1 MSQIKVFPESAFLE
15 GGGELG
21 ALMRAYDWSATPL
34 GPPDAWPRSLKTAVR
49 IMLTSRQP
57 IWLGWGTE
65 LTYLYND
72 AYKSIIGGK
81 HPAALGRPFS
91 EVWKEIWDVV
101 GPMSEAVM
109 IRDEGTYVESQLLI
123 MERHGYQEETYYTF
137 SYSPVP
143 NDEGGPGGLICA
155 NSEDTRR
162 VIGERQLALLSE
174 LAGRT
179 GSARKWLDACALAME
194 SLQSNPRDIP
204 FALIFMTDDAGTALN
219 AAASSTGADALR
231 HAGMWPCGE
240 VMRTGQL
247 QLLVLGA
254 AHGELPKGAWPRVP
268 SHAAILPIEP
278 SGSSGRG
285 GALVV
290 GLNPFRQFDE
300 SYRDFLK
307 LVARQV
313 AAAIA
318 NAQAYEEEKKRVEV
332 LAEIDRA
339 KTAFFSNVSHE
350 FRTPLTLMLGPIDD
364 ILAKPEGGVY
374 PESRALLDVVQRN
387 GRRLLKLVN
396 TLLDFARIEA
406 GRTQAAFEETD
417 LSSLTAELASNF
429 RSACERAGIGLRVQC
444 PALAER
450 VFVDREMWEKVVL
463 NLLSNAFKFTL
474 KGEIGIVVRDA
485 EKCIEVEVSDTGTGI
500 PPESLPRMFERFHR
514 VEGARGRSH
523 EGSGIG
529 LALVQ
534 ELVRL
539 HGGEIRVA
547 STFGAGTTFTVS
559 LPRGSAHLPPGQ
571 VKKSRASYSNELRA
585 DAYVEEVLS
594 WLPDVAPEGAKTV
607 SQAVHRVLLADDNAD
622 LREYARRLLAEH
634 YEVEA
639 VEDGAAALAAAR
651 HTRPDIIVSDVMM
664 PQLDGFG
671 LIRELRADP
680 MLRAITV
687 ILLSARAGEEA
698 RLEGLGRGADDYL
711 VKPFSSRELLIRVG
725 ALVRSADAHRKASE
739 ALVQFE
745 TLLNQ
750 APVGVYLVD
759 QAFRV
764 AEVNP
769 VARPVFGDIPDLIGR
784 DFDEVARILWPRAY
798 ADELVGHFRHTLET
812 GEPHV
817 VPEHIEERQDRK
829 VTEIYEWQ
837 IHRIPLPGAR
847 MGVVCY
853 FRDISKSVMAREALR
868 ESDRRKDEFLATLS
882 HELRNPLAPLRNS
895 LQLLRISDNRDTAL
909 APVQAI
915 MERQVNHLV
924 RLVDDLLEMSRISRG
939 TFELRRERV
948 DLATIVRNA
957 VETSNPLIQAANHR
971 LTLSLPDAPVWLD
984 GDPVRLAQIVSN
996 LLNNAATYTDHGGSI
1011 AVDARQIGGAAIL
1024 SVRDNGPGIAA
1035 ADMKNIFEMFSRGER
1050 STTRGQGGLGIGL
1063 ALARKLAEMHGG
1075 SIDVASEGPGR
1086 GSEFTVKIPA
1096 TPIQP
1101 AANASSSSGA
1111 ATGMAD
1117 KRILV
1122 VDDNVDAGDSLAMIL
1137 TLFGAEVRVARNG
1150 PEALEVF
1157 REFAATVVLLDIGMP
1172 GMDGYEVARRMRD
1185 EFSGRR
1191 TALVALTGW
1200 GQEEDRRKAREA
1212 GFDHHL
1218 VKPVEI
1224 SELQALLASIQSS
1237 RP

>member
-1 MSQIKVFPESAFLE
+1 MSAGKNYPDRAFLV

-21 ALMRAYDWSATPL
+21 ALMRDYDWTATPL
-34 GPPDAWPRSLKTAVR
+34 GSPDGWPRSLKTAVR

-57 IWLGWGTE
+57 IWLGWGPE

-81 HPAALGRPFS
+81 HPVALGRPFS

-101 GPMSEAVM
+101 GPMSKDVLA
-109 IRDEGTYVESQLLI
+109 RDEGTFVESQLLI

-179 GSARKWLDACALAME
+179 GGSRKWRDTCALSME
-194 SLQSNPRDIP
+194 ALQTNSRDIP
-204 FALIFMTDDAGTALN
+204 FALIFMVDDEGTNLDAV
-219 AAASSTGADALR
+219 SSSVGADALR

-240 VMRTGQL
+240 VMRTGQV
-247 QLLVLGA
+247 QLLPLGA
-254 AHGELPKGAWPRVP
+254 AHGKLPRGAWPRPP

-278 SGSSGRG
+278 SGNRGRG
-285 GALVV
+285 GVLVV
-290 GLNPFRQFDE
+290 GLNPFRQFDD

-318 NAQAYEEEKKRVEV
+318 NAQAYEEEKERAEA
-332 LAEIDRA
+332 LAELDRA

-364 ILAKPEGGVY
+364 LLAKPVGDGDAEN
-374 PESRALLDVVQRN
+374 RAALDVVHRN

-406 GRTQAAFEETD
+406 GRAQAAYEATD
-417 LSSLTAELASNF
+417 LSALTAELASNF
-429 RSACERAGIGLRVQC
+429 RSACEHAGIGLRMDC
-444 PALAER
+444 PPLTEAAYI
-450 VFVDREMWEKVVL
+450 DREMWEKIVL

-474 KGEIGIVVRDA
+474 DGEISVEVRDA
-485 EKCIEVEVSDTGTGI
+485 RERFEVRVSDTGTGI
-500 PPESLPRMFERFHR
+500 PGDALPRMFERFYR

-539 HGGEIRVA
+539 HGGEIGVASVPEKGTTFTISIPKGSGHLPAEHIKEALEPASSHLRAGAYVEEALSWLPRVA
-547 STFGAGTTFTVS
+547 STKE
-559 LPRGSAHLPPGQ
+559 Q
-571 VKKSRASYSNELRA
+571 VQSGHS
-585 DAYVEEVLS
+585 
-594 WLPDVAPEGAKTV
+594 
-607 SQAVHRVLLADDNAD
+607 HRVLLADDNAD

-639 VEDGAAALAAAR
+639 VDDGESALEAAR
-651 HTRPDIIVSDVMM
+651 RTRPDIIISDVMM
-664 PQLDGFG
+664 PRLDGFG
-671 LIRELRADP
+671 LVRELRADP
-680 MLRAITV
+680 ALRSIPV

-739 ALVQFE
+739 ALAQFE

-750 APVGVYLVD
+750 APVGVYVVD
-759 QAFRV
+759 DDFRIS
-764 AEVNP
+764 EVNP
-769 VARPVFGDIPDLIGR
+769 VALPVFGDIPDLIGR
-784 DFDEVARILWPRAY
+784 DFDEVVRILWPRAY
-798 ADELVGHFRHTLET
+798 ADELISRFKHTLAT
-812 GEPHV
+812 GEPHF
-817 VPEHIEERQDRK
+817 VPEGVEERQDRK
-829 VTEIYEWQ
+829 VTEFYEWQ
-837 IHRIPLPGAR
+837 IHRIPLAAGR
-847 MGVVCY
+847 QGVVCY

-882 HELRNPLAPLRNS
+882 HELRNPLAPLRNA
-895 LQLLRISDNRDTAL
+895 LQLLLINGNLDAAL
-909 APVQAI
+909 APVQGI

-939 TFELRRERV
+939 TFELRKERV
-948 DLATIVRNA
+948 DIAAIVRNA
-957 VETSNPLIQAANHR
+957 VETSNPLIQASNHR

-984 GDPVRLAQIVSN
+984 GDPVRLAQILSN
-996 LLNNAATYTDHGGSI
+996 LLNNAAIYTDHGGRI
-1011 AVDARQIGGAAIL
+1011 AVTARQVDGLASL
-1024 SVRDNGPGIAA
+1024 SVSDNGPGIAA
-1035 ADMKNIFEMFSRGER
+1035 KDLKNIFEMFSRGGR
-1050 STTRGQGGLGIGL
+1050 STSRGQGGLGIGL

-1075 SIDVASEGPGR
+1075 SIDVVSEGPGQ
-1086 GSEFTVKIPA
+1086 GSEFTVKIPV
-1096 TPIQP
+1096 
-1101 AANASSSSGA
+1101 AADQLAGDGSSSGSHA
-1111 ATGMAD
+1111 AAIAN

-1122 VDDNVDAGDSLAMIL
+1122 VDDNEDAGDSLAMIL
-1137 TLFGAEVRVARNG
+1137 KLFGADVRVARNG
-1150 PEALEVF
+1150 PEALDLF
-1157 REFAATVVLLDIGMP
+1157 REFEARIVLLDIGMP
-1172 GMDGYEVARRMRD
+1172 GMDGYEVARRIRD
-1185 EFSGRR
+1185 EFGNRR

-1218 VKPVEI
+1218 VKPAEI
-1224 SELQALLASIQSS
+1224 AALQTLLAML
-1237 RP
+1237 

>member
-1 MSQIKVFPESAFLE
+1 MATGKNFPGNAFLV

-21 ALMRAYDWSATPL
+21 ALMREYDWTATPL
-34 GPPDAWPRSLKTAVR
+34 GSPDGWPRSLKTAVR

-57 IWLGWGTE
+57 IWLGWGPE

-91 EVWKEIWDVV
+91 EVWREIWDVV

-109 IRDEGTYVESQLLI
+109 TRDEGTYVESQLLI

-174 LAGRT
+174 LAART
-179 GSARKWLDACALAME
+179 GSARKWQDACMLAME
-194 SLQSNPRDIP
+194 ALQSNPRDIP
-204 FALIFMTDDAGTALN
+204 FALIFMADDAGTALD
-219 AAASSTGADALR
+219 AAAISAGANALR

-240 VMRTGQL
+240 VVRTGQL
-247 QLLVLGA
+247 ELLVLGP
-254 AHGELPKGAWPRVP
+254 AHGDLPKGAWPCAP

-318 NAQAYEEEKKRVEV
+318 NAQAYEEEKKRAEV
-332 LAEIDRA
+332 LAELDRA

-364 ILAKPEGGVY
+364 LLAKLVGDADAEN
-374 PESRALLDVVQRN
+374 RAALDVVHRN

-406 GRTQAAFEETD
+406 GRAQAAYEATD
-417 LSSLTAELASNF
+417 LSALTSELASNF
-429 RSACERAGIGLRVQC
+429 RSACDHAGIGLRIDC
-444 PALAER
+444 PPLVDLAY
-450 VFVDREMWEKVVL
+450 VDREMWEKIVL

-474 KGEIGIVVRDA
+474 EGEISVEVRDA
-485 EKCIEVEVSDTGTGI
+485 GERFEVKVSDTGTGI
-500 PPESLPRMFERFHR
+500 PGDALPRMFERFYR

-539 HGGEIRVA
+539 HGGEIGVA
-547 STFGAGTTFTVS
+547 SALGKGTTFTIS
-559 LPRGSAHLPPGQ
+559 IPKGSAHLPA
-571 VKKSRASYSNELRA
+571 KHIKRALAPASNDRRA
-585 DAYVEEVLS
+585 GAYVEEALS
-594 WLPDVAPEGAKTV
+594 WLPTVAQTQT
-607 SQAVHRVLLADDNAD
+607 QAQSRHFHRVLLADDNAD

-634 YEVEA
+634 YEVE
-639 VEDGAAALAAAR
+639 VVDDGESALQAAR
-651 HTRPDIIVSDVMM
+651 RSRPDIIVSDVMM
-664 PQLDGFG
+664 PRLDGFG

-680 MLRAITV
+680 ALRSVPV

-698 RLEGLGRGADDYL
+698 RLEGLGQGADDYL

-725 ALVRSADAHRKASE
+725 ALVRSANAHHKASE
-739 ALVQFE
+739 ALAQFE

-750 APVGVYLVD
+750 APVGVYVVD
-759 QAFRV
+759 DDFCV

-769 VARPVFGDIPDLIGR
+769 VARPVFGDIPDLVGR
-784 DFDEVARILWPRAY
+784 DFDEVVRILWPQAY
-798 ADELVGHFRHTLET
+798 ADELVSRFRHTLAT
-812 GEPHV
+812 GEPHFV
-817 VPEHIEERQDRK
+817 VEHVEERLDRK
-829 VTEIYEWQ
+829 VTEPEVYEWQ
-837 IHRIPLPGAR
+837 IHRIPLPGGR
-847 MGVVCY
+847 QGVVCY
-853 FRDISKSVMAREALR
+853 FRNISKSVMAREALR
-868 ESDRRKDEFLATLS
+868 DSDRRKDEFLATLS
-882 HELRNPLAPLRNS
+882 HELRNPLAPLRNA
-895 LQLLRISDNRDTAL
+895 LQLLRTNGNLDATL
-909 APVQAI
+909 LPVQAI
-915 MERQVNHLV
+915 MERQINHLV

-948 DLATIVRNA
+948 DIAAIVRNA
-957 VETSNPLIQAANHR
+957 VETSNPLIQASNHR
-971 LTLSLPDAPVWLD
+971 LTLSLPDTPVWLD
-984 GDPVRLAQIVSN
+984 GDPVRLAQILSN
-996 LLNNAATYTDHGGSI
+996 LLNNAAIYTDRGGRI
-1011 AVDARQIGGAAIL
+1011 VVTARQARGSAVL

-1035 ADMKNIFEMFSRGER
+1035 KDMKNIFEMFSRGER

-1075 SIDVASEGPGR
+1075 TIDVVSEGPGR
-1086 GSEFTVKIPA
+1086 GSEFTVKIPV
-1096 TPIQP
+1096 
-1101 AANASSSSGA
+1101 AAKQAAGDGSSPGSRTSA
-1111 ATGMAD
+1111 IAN

-1122 VDDNVDAGDSLAMIL
+1122 VDDNEDAADSLVMIL
-1137 TLFGAEVRVARNG
+1137 KLFGADVRVARNG
-1150 PEALEVF
+1150 PDALEVF
-1157 REFAATVVLLDIGMP
+1157 RDFEARIVLLDIGMP
-1172 GMDGYEVARRMRD
+1172 GMDGYEVARRIRD
-1185 EFSGRR
+1185 EFGGRR

-1218 VKPVEI
+1218 VKPAEI
-1224 SELQALLASIQSS
+1224 DALQALLSS
-1237 RP
+1237 L